1 MGLIVDNFTGGGG
14 ASTRAGERC
23 PRGQERDESMTYQ
36 EFLEQKIKVASLNGL
51 ECKADEIS
59 IILKPHQRDIV
70 QWAVRGGQRAIFAQ
84 FGLGKSLIQLEIMRL
99 IHHKTGGKTL
109 IVCPL
114 GVRQE
119 FMRDSRMLGMSPKF
133 VRRPEEMDDSAHYIT
148 NYESVRDGK
157 LPVDVFTAVSLDE
170 ASILRSYGSKTYQEF
185 LQMFPSVPYKF
196 VATATPS
203 PNRYK
208 ELIHYAGFLGVMDT
222 GQALAQP
229 LSSPVLTPD
238 GWRQMRDIKPGCEV
252 IAANGKPT
260 KVLAINP
267 RGREKVY
274 RVTFSDGTCTRCT
287 EDHLWLT
294 QTQYERNNTKRY
306 LKRNLDADDSKYWTV
321 KSTGEIMKTLKC
333 PSTGANN
340 HMIPMVEPVQFT
352 PRKTQIDAWLMGYLL
367 GNGYIRETSV
377 YFATGDEWAASE
389 IERLVWPLGLH
400 VAKSQRLRYDGQPCY
415 DYWISGGQAGKRGR
429 GHESNAVLKAM
440 REYGLIGKR
449 AWEKSIPD
457 DYLLNDVQT
466 RIALLQ
472 GLLDSDGCC
481 GEDGTVRFSSCS
493 KRLAEQ
499 VAFIAQ
505 SLGGTTYMRECVG
518 RKPNGGVGRLQYR
531 VTLRLPN
538 QIMPFRMPRK
548 AKRVIERV
556 KYPPKRYIVAV
567 TPDGEENVQ
576 CIYVEDAKHLY
587 VTDSFILTHNT
598 RFFKRDSQKANHL
611 ELHPHKETEFWLW
624 MHSWA
629 IFLQKPS
636 ELGYSDEGYDLPDL
650 EVFYHEVNTSD
661 SKQVDRDGQIHLF
674 HEAVLDLKS
683 AAREKR
689 ESIETRIKKMSEILY
704 ADPDTHY
711 IIWHDLEEER
721 RAIEK
726 AVPGVAS
733 VYGSLDLDIR
743 EQRVIDFSEGRCQY
757 FASKPE
763 ISGSGCNFQ
772 YHCHKMIFL
781 GIGYSFNDFIQSI
794 HRVYRYLQ
802 DKTCEVH
809 IIYTEAE
816 REVLRVLER
825 KWKEHKKMMEHM
837 SKIVSEHGLNKLS
850 TDELKRSIGVERQ
863 VVRGELY
870 EVVHNDCVD
879 EAKRK
884 EDESIDLIVTSIPF
898 SNHYEYTPS
907 YNDFGHTDN
916 NRHFWAQMDFLT
928 PELLRILR
936 PGRLACIHV
945 KDRIL
950 FGNVTGAGVPTV
962 SPFHAEGIFHY
973 LSHGFDYMGM
983 VTVVTDVVRENNQT
997 YRLGW
1002 SEQCKDG
1009 TKMGVG
1015 SPEYVLLFRKPQSDR
1030 TRGYAD
1036 IPVEKDKT
1044 NYTRARWQIDAHAFW
1059 RSSGDRLLSSEELE
1073 GYGPDEMGKQFR
1085 EVSRSAIY
1093 DYAQHVAIGESLE
1106 RKGKL
1111 PGTFM
1116 AIAPGSHA
1124 ENVWDDVNRMR
1135 TLNTDQIQKGR
1146 EAHICPI
1153 QFDIVDRLINRYSNK
1168 GELVY
1173 DPFAGLMTVPYRA
1186 ILLGRRGGG
1195 SELSE
1200 DYFRDGLR
1208 YLDMAEHNILAPTLF
1223 GAEGLVGKE
1232 ASA

>member
-1 MGLIVDNFTGGGG
+1 MG
-14 ASTRAGERC
+14 
-23 PRGQERDESMTYQ
+23 YQ

-99 IHHKTGGKTL
+99 IHRKMGGKTL

-119 FMRDSRMLGMSPKF
+119 FMRDSAMIGTQLKF
-133 VRRPEEMDDSAHYIT
+133 IRRPEEMDRHMHYVT

-157 LPVDVFTAVSLDE
+157 LDPNIFTAVSLDE
-170 ASILRSYGSKTYQEF
+170 ASVLRSFGSKTYQEF
-185 LQMFPSVPYKF
+185 LTLFASVPYKF

-222 GQALAQP
+222 GQAL
-229 LSSPVLTPD
+229 
-238 GWRQMRDIKPGCEV
+238 
-252 IAANGKPT
+252 
-260 KVLAINP
+260 
-267 RGREKVY
+267 
-274 RVTFSDGTCTRCT
+274 
-287 EDHLWLT
+287 
-294 QTQYERNNTKRY
+294 
-306 LKRNLDADDSKYWTV
+306 
-321 KSTGEIMKTLKC
+321 
-333 PSTGANN
+333 
-340 HMIPMVEPVQFT
+340 
-352 PRKTQIDAWLMGYLL
+352 
-367 GNGYIRETSV
+367 
-377 YFATGDEWAASE
+377 
-389 IERLVWPLGLH
+389 
-400 VAKSQRLRYDGQPCY
+400 
-415 DYWISGGQAGKRGR
+415 
-429 GHESNAVLKAM
+429 
-440 REYGLIGKR
+440 
-449 AWEKSIPD
+449 
-457 DYLLNDVQT
+457 
-466 RIALLQ
+466 
-472 GLLDSDGCC
+472 
-481 GEDGTVRFSSCS
+481 
-493 KRLAEQ
+493 
-499 VAFIAQ
+499 
-505 SLGGTTYMRECVG
+505 
-518 RKPNGGVGRLQYR
+518 
-531 VTLRLPN
+531 
-538 QIMPFRMPRK
+538 
-548 AKRVIERV
+548 
-556 KYPPKRYIVAV
+556 
-567 TPDGEENVQ
+567 
-576 CIYVEDAKHLY
+576 
-587 VTDSFILTHNT
+587 T

-636 ELGYSDEGYDLPDL
+636 ELGYSDEGYDLPAL

-661 SKQVDRDGQIHLF
+661 SNQVDRDGQIHLF

-683 AAREKR
+683 AAQEKR
-689 ESIETRIKKMSEILY
+689 ESIGTRIEKMSEILH
-704 ADPDTHY
+704 ADPDSHY
-711 IIWHDLEEER
+711 IIWHDLEDER

-743 EQRVIDFSEGRCQY
+743 ERRVVDFSEGRYQY

-816 REVLRVLER
+816 REVLRVLEH
-825 KWKEHKKMMEHM
+825 KWEGHKKMMERM
-837 SKIVSEHGLNKLS
+837 SEIVSEHGLNKLS

-863 VVRGELY
+863 VVRGKLY
-870 EVVHNDCVD
+870 EVAHNDCVD

-928 PELLRILR
+928 PELLRVLR

-1036 IPVEKDKT
+1036 IPVEKDKAD
-1044 NYTRARWQIDAHAFW
+1044 YTRARWQIDAHAFW

-1073 GYGPDEMGKQFR
+1073 GYGPDEMGKRFR
-1085 EVSRSAIY
+1085 EVSRATIY

-1106 RKGKL
+1106 RKRKL
-1111 PGTFM
+1111 PKTFM

-1124 ENVWDDVNRMR
+1124 GDVWDDVNRMR

-1186 ILLGRRGGG
+1186 ILLDRRGGG

>member
-1 MGLIVDNFTGGGG
+1 M
-14 ASTRAGERC
+14 E
-23 PRGQERDESMTYQ
+23 YQ
-36 EFLEQKIKVASLNGL
+36 EFLAQKIKMASLNGL
-51 ECKADEIS
+51 DCKQEEIS
-59 IILKPHQRDIV
+59 PVLKPHQRDIV
-70 QWAVRGGQRAIFAQ
+70 QWAIQGGQRAIFAQ
-84 FGLGKSLIQLEIMRL
+84 FGLGKSLMQLEIMRL

-119 FMRDSRMLGMSPKF
+119 FTRDSKMLGMSPKF
-133 VRRPEEMDDSAHYIT
+133 VRRPGEMDDGAHYIT

-222 GQALAQP
+222 GQAL
-229 LSSPVLTPD
+229 
-238 GWRQMRDIKPGCEV
+238 
-252 IAANGKPT
+252 
-260 KVLAINP
+260 
-267 RGREKVY
+267 
-274 RVTFSDGTCTRCT
+274 
-287 EDHLWLT
+287 
-294 QTQYERNNTKRY
+294 
-306 LKRNLDADDSKYWTV
+306 
-321 KSTGEIMKTLKC
+321 
-333 PSTGANN
+333 
-340 HMIPMVEPVQFT
+340 
-352 PRKTQIDAWLMGYLL
+352 
-367 GNGYIRETSV
+367 
-377 YFATGDEWAASE
+377 
-389 IERLVWPLGLH
+389 
-400 VAKSQRLRYDGQPCY
+400 
-415 DYWISGGQAGKRGR
+415 
-429 GHESNAVLKAM
+429 
-440 REYGLIGKR
+440 
-449 AWEKSIPD
+449 
-457 DYLLNDVQT
+457 
-466 RIALLQ
+466 
-472 GLLDSDGCC
+472 
-481 GEDGTVRFSSCS
+481 
-493 KRLAEQ
+493 
-499 VAFIAQ
+499 
-505 SLGGTTYMRECVG
+505 
-518 RKPNGGVGRLQYR
+518 
-531 VTLRLPN
+531 
-538 QIMPFRMPRK
+538 
-548 AKRVIERV
+548 
-556 KYPPKRYIVAV
+556 
-567 TPDGEENVQ
+567 
-576 CIYVEDAKHLY
+576 
-587 VTDSFILTHNT
+587 T
-598 RFFKRDSQKANHL
+598 RFFQRDSTQANNL
-611 ELHPHKETEFWLW
+611 TLYPHKETEFWLW

-636 ELGYSDEGYDLPDL
+636 ELGYDDDGYDLPDL
-650 EVFYHEVNTSD
+650 QVIYHEVNSSD
-661 SKQVDRDGQIHLF
+661 TKQVDRDGQIHLF
-674 HEAVLDLKS
+674 HEAALDLKS

-689 ESIETRIKKMSEILY
+689 ESIGTRIEKMSEILRS
-704 ADPDTHY
+704 DPGSHY
-711 IIWHDLEEER
+711 IIWHDLEDER

-726 AVPGVAS
+726 AIPGVAS

-743 EQRVIDFSEGRCQY
+743 EQRVIDFSEGRYRY

-772 YHCHKMIFL
+772 RHCHKMIFL
-781 GIGYSFNDFIQSI
+781 GIWYSFNDFIQSI

-825 KWKEHKKMMEHM
+825 KWEEHKKMMERM
-837 SKIVSEHGLNKLS
+837 SEIVSEHGLNRLS
-850 TDELKRSIGVERQ
+850 TEELKRSIGVERQ

-870 EVVHNDCVD
+870 TVAHNDCVD
-879 EAKRK
+879 EARRQ
-884 EDESIDLIVTSIPF
+884 EDSSVDLIVTSIPF

-1015 SPEYVLLFRKPQSDR
+1015 SPEYVLLFRKPQTDR

-1036 IPVEKDKT
+1036 IPVVKDKT
-1044 NYTRARWQIDAHAFW
+1044 DYTRARWQIDAHAFW
-1059 RSSGDRLLSSEELE
+1059 RSSGDRLLSAEELA
-1073 GYGPDEMGKQFR
+1073 GYGPDEMGKRFR
-1085 EVSRSAIY
+1085 EVSRAAIY
-1093 DYAQHVAIGESLE
+1093 DYAQHVVIGENLE
-1106 RKGKL
+1106 QKGKL
-1111 PGTFM
+1111 PATFM
-1116 AIAPGSHA
+1116 AIAPGSPA
-1124 ENVWDDVNRMR
+1124 EDVWDDVNRMR
-1135 TLNTDQIQKGR
+1135 TLNTDQVQKGR
-1146 EAHICPI
+1146 EAHICPLP
-1153 QFDIVDRLINRYSNK
+1153 FDIVDRLINRYSNK
-1168 GELVY
+1168 DDFVY

-1200 DYFRDGLR
+1200 EYFRDGLR
-1208 YLDMAEHNILAPTLF
+1208 YLDMAEHGALAPTLF
-1223 GAEGLVGKE
+1223 DAEELENKE
-1232 ASA
+1232 EIA